1 MVIRHMISVAM
12 AVLLAGTA
20 LGTPSPTLTIDAGAL
35 SMTVPDRGIGV
46 QASALLSDGTELSV
60 RVEHSVSGS
69 ITIDTSTS
77 DQPDGAQAA
86 PAGAV
91 RPCADRAYK
100 LTGQRWRETYRW
112 SFRAVST
119 PTNLSR
125 GRVRAALR
133 RSATNIT
140 GAHNSC
146 GRNDRVNA
154 DHEFAGVTRRRR
166 PNITATGCNSD
177 ARDGVNVVGFR
188 NLPTGVVGLTCWWY
202 YTKSGETIEAD
213 MALNRGDFLWRIGRK
228 GCTVEYLVEA
238 VATHEFGHVF
248 GLGHVGE
255 RRHPML
261 TMSERGYP
269 CDSTP
274 STLGLG
280 DVRGLEAL
288 Y

>member
-1 MVIRHMISVAM
+1 MIPVAM
-12 AVLLAGTA
+12 AVLLVGIS

-35 SMTVPDRGIGV
+35 SMTVPERGIGM

-60 RVEHSVSGS
+60 RVEHSLSGS
-69 ITIDTSTS
+69 ITVDTST
-77 DQPDGAQAA
+77 DGEPAAAQVA
-86 PAGAV
+86 PAGAL
-91 RPCADRAYK
+91 RPCADRAYN

-112 SFRAVST
+112 SFRAVSA
-119 PTNLSR
+119 PTNLLR
-125 GRVRAALR
+125 GQVRAALR

-140 GAHNSC
+140 DAHNSC
-146 GRNDRVNA
+146 GRNDRVSA
-154 DHEFAGVTRRRR
+154 QHEFAGVTRRRR
-166 PNITATGCNSD
+166 PNITATGCDNG
-177 ARDGVNVVGFR
+177 ARDGSNVVGFR
-188 NLPTGVVGLTCWWY
+188 DLPTGVVGLTCWWWVVGSRY
-202 YTKSGETIEAD
+202 TIEAD
-213 MALNRGDFLWRIGRK
+213 VALNRGDFLWRIGRE

-269 CDSTP
+269 CDNTP
-274 STLGLG
+274 STLALG